1 MLLRHIF
8 AFLIKADNQNQDL
21 HNIECYD
28 PAAGTGT
35 LLMALGH
42 QVGEDRC
49 TIFAQDR
56 SQKSNKMLKLNLIL
70 NGLVSSLDHAI
81 QGDTLTDPFHMSDD
95 GQTLRQFDYVVSLMR
110 IFP

>member
-1 MLLRHIF
+1 MAQHSMCPLGRIV
-8 AFLIKADNQNQDL
+8 QGGT

-35 LLMALGH
+35 LLMALAH
-42 QVGEDRC
+42 QIGEDRC

-70 NGLVSSLDHAI
+70 MVWFPR
-81 QGDTLTDPFHMSDD
+81 LTMQSKEI
-95 GQTLRQFDYVVSLMR
+95 L
-110 IFP
+110 